1 MTCKSWLTV
10 HLRSVTQQTW
20 KNSLPW
26 TLWAHLRHPP
36 FLLDWWQ
43 CVLEPFLASI
53 SKAFCNIFVK
63 IIIISKSNLQATA
76 WSDHNIRKK
85 IVIFSDHSDPVKQG
99 IFAKRTHFGSIFLNF
114 PLISSKTHCFKNW
127 SNRSSDLIIDTK
139 LMKHLQ
145 FAIFG
150 ESMKSSSAVR
160 FQLRNGYFSKL
171 KTLNHLARRPPKP
184 QKITKN
190 TPC

>member
-1 MTCKSWLTV
+1 MTHCAFTLCNTTNLAKFAALNT
-10 HLRSVTQQTW
+10 LRPSPTPAIPRR
-20 KNSLPW
+20 LM
-26 TLWAHLRHPP
+26 TLCFGTP
-36 FLLDWWQ
+36 FW
-43 CVLEPFLASI
+43 PSI
-53 SKAFCNIFVK
+53 SKAFCNIFAK
-63 IIIISKSNLQATA
+63 ITIFSKSNLQATA
-76 WSDHNIRKK
+76 WSDHKIRKK
-85 IVIFSDHSDPVKQG
+85 IVIFFDHSDPVKQG

-184 QKITKN
+184 QKSTKN